1 MIAYFLAIV
10 WISMKY
16 EICIC
21 REAETYKYICIE
33 KETIDGLFMMG
44 KESNT
49 NHPVKVERKFSSFDD
64 LD

>member
-1 MIAYFLAIV
+1 MSRSGNV
-10 WISMKY
+10 
-16 EICIC
+16 
-21 REAETYKYICIE
+21 YKYICIE

-49 NHPVKVERKFSSFDD
+49 NHPVKVERKFSSLDD